1 MDLRKQFNHRI
12 GVLPEK
18 ARKRLP
24 MCQGHQ
30 LPDIIHEPFAPWL
43 LDTDGWLAGQSDRYI
58 ARAARGIP
66 SRQRFAGQSS
76 PQDP

>member
-43 LDTDGWLAGQSDRYI
+43 
-58 ARAARGIP
+58 
-66 SRQRFAGQSS
+66 
-76 PQDP
+76 

>member
-1 MDLRKQFNHRI
+1 MDLRKQLNHQI
-12 GVLPEK
+12 GVLPGK

-43 LDTDGWLAGQSDRYI
+43 KIQTAG
-58 ARAARGIP
+58 
-66 SRQRFAGQSS
+66 S
-76 PQDP
+76 PVSQII